1 MGEYLNEIVF
11 DLYDQL
17 EDNMKNKPLN
27 FSEMQT
33 VADNISRLDELDEE
47 SAREHTL
54 IIFLLIFHHYV
65 NREGKN
71 GKNKLPYNIDIIGK
85 KRNKNNSS
93 SSGNEENISI
103 KCVIEKLPPV
113 LQKILLAY
121 TILYIVKE

>member
-1 MGEYLNEIVF
+1 MDEYNEIVF

-27 FSEMQT
+27 FSEMQS

-47 SAREHTL
+47 SSKEHSL

-93 SSGNEENISI
+93 SSSENEKNISI